1 MHASHDAVYS
11 HRLMGTYLVF
21 LDERLGLGATDALLE
36 RVGTDRLKLSDL
48 NGFMTQAQNDAFIF
62 EVIKATGEPD
72 FTYIAGRQ
80 YPKNVGRLLGFVAGV
95 TSPQF
100 LMKSFGQIEERV
112 ALKTI
117 NRTERVGYNKFKVD
131 ITFRDGFK
139 EREFVCR
146 NRIGMYESM
155 PLFFGLPYAHVEH
168 PQCAFRGDG
177 HCVYTVQFPDTG
189 YSLLPRLFQIS
200 CVAGLAMALVGTL
213 RAPHWPWLAAA
224 LATFSAGLICYSVYR
239 GISAEKALEW
249 SVLSND
255 ALANQNRALESMNL
269 QIHSLQELTILLNS
283 STRVQEL
290 CEKTVSQLVSAF
302 QFGSSQI
309 WLVDPARNELC
320 CRAALGYGLER
331 TASLASATFDLAD
344 HPSARYGLLAQA
356 LLERKTIIVNEPEN
370 AHASLPPHA
379 RELLESRELSS
390 LIITPLVHDG
400 KPLGL
405 LAAEYHHGQKLE
417 HKDRLFFQSLSNSVA
432 NALVTAE
439 LFEEMQSKINQR
451 TRELEV
457 ATQKLLAAQEMAIQ
471 SEKLSSLGRMAAG
484 VAHEINN
491 PLNFLVNILPEVR
504 RDVEGLEKLRAI
516 LVQQSLPADVVARWK
531 AIDDEYDLADH
542 LDEKDF
548 VFDRIKKALDKSTQI
563 ANSLKVFSRS
573 SSKERVVP
581 ENVARMLQDVIEL
594 LPQQVRGDT
603 EIHVDIDPDFE
614 LNANKNEMEQA
625 FLAVINNAIDAMNQ
639 KGAVEIEGKKTGDV
653 FVLRITDHGA
663 GIPEAAIKKVFDP
676 FYTTKPP
683 GKGTG
688 LGLTIANEIARKYG
702 GVLAVES
709 ALGQGT
715 TFSFTFRL
723 A

>member
-1 MHASHDAVYS
+1 MHGSHDAVYS
-11 HRLMGTYLVF
+11 NRLMGTYLTF
-21 LDERLGLGATDALLE
+21 LDQRLGREETDALLQ
-36 RVGTDRLKLSDL
+36 RVGTDRIKLSDI
-48 NGFMTQAQNDAFIF
+48 NGFQSQAENDAFMF
-62 EVIKATGEPD
+62 EVMKVTGDPD
-72 FTYIAGRQ
+72 VAYIAGRE
-80 YPKNVGRLLGFVAGV
+80 YPKHVGRLLGFIAGV

-100 LMKSFGQIEERV
+100 LMKSFGQVEERL

-117 NRTERVGYNKFKVD
+117 NRTEKIGHNKFKVD
-131 ITFRDGFK
+131 ITLRDGFK
-139 EREFVCR
+139 ERDFVCR
-146 NRIGMYESM
+146 NRTGMYESM

-168 PQCAFRGDG
+168 PQCAFRGDD

-189 YSLLPRLFQIS
+189 YSLLPRLFQVS
-200 CVAGLAMALVGTL
+200 CVAAVALAVAGTL
-213 RAPHWPWLAAA
+213 RAPHWPWLVAA
-224 LATFSAGLICYSVYR
+224 LSTFSAGLICYSVYR
-239 GISAEKALEW
+239 GISAKKALDW
-249 SVLSND
+249 SVLSNE
-255 ALANQNRALESMNL
+255 ALVNQNRALESMNV
-269 QIHSLQELTILLNS
+269 QIHSLQELTVLLSS

-290 CEKTVSQLVSAF
+290 CERTVSQLVSAF
-302 QFGSSQI
+302 RFGSSQI
-309 WLVDPARNELC
+309 WLVDPTRNELC
-320 CRAALGYGLER
+320 CRAALGYGVER
-331 TASLASATFDLAD
+331 TATVASTSFSLGD
-344 HPSARYGLLAQA
+344 ARPTDYELLAQA
-356 LLERKTIIVNEPEN
+356 LIEQKTIIVNEAES
-370 AHASLPPHA
+370 ARATLPPHL
-379 RELLESRELSS
+379 RELLESHELSS
-390 LIITPLVHDG
+390 LIVTPLIHDG

-417 HKDRLFFQSLSNSVA
+417 HKDRLLFQSLSNSVA
-432 NALVTAE
+432 NALVKAE
-439 LFEEMQSKINQR
+439 LFEEMQSKIEQR
-451 TRELEV
+451 TRDLEV

-516 LVQQSLPADVVARWK
+516 LAEQPLPTDVVTRWK
-531 AIDDEYDLADH
+531 AVDDEYDLADH
-542 LDEKDF
+542 LEEKDF
-548 VFDRIKKALDKSTQI
+548 VFEKIKKALDKSTHI

-581 ENVARMLQDVIEL
+581 ESVARMIQDVIDL

-603 EIHVDIDPDFE
+603 DLQLDIDPDFE
-614 LNANKNEMEQA
+614 LTANKNEMEQA

-639 KGAVEIEGKKTGDV
+639 KGTVQIQGKKAGNV
-653 FVLRITDHGA
+653 FVVRISDQGP

-688 LGLTIANEIARKYG
+688 LGLTIANEITRKYG

-709 ALGQGT
+709 APGQGT
-715 TFSFTFRL
+715 TFSFTFKL

>member
-11 HRLMGTYLVF
+11 NRIMGTYLGL
-21 LDERLGLGATDALLE
+21 LDKRLGSEGTDALLA
-36 RVGTDRLKLSDL
+36 RAGTDRIKLSDM
-48 NGFMTQAQNDAFIF
+48 NGFTSQAENDAFMF
-62 EVIKATGEPD
+62 EAIKATGEPD
-72 FTYIAGRQ
+72 LAYIAGRE
-80 YPKNVGRLLGFVAGV
+80 YPQHVGPLVGFIAGV

-100 LMKSFGQIEERV
+100 FMKSFGQIEEKL

-117 NRTERVGYNKFKVD
+117 NRTERIGHNKFKVD
-131 ITFRDGFK
+131 ITLRDGFQ
-139 EREFVCR
+139 ERAFVCR
-146 NRIGMYESM
+146 NRIGMYESS

-168 PQCAFRGDG
+168 AQCAFRGDD

-189 YSLLPRLFQIS
+189 YSLLPRLFQLS
-200 CVAGLAMALVGTL
+200 AVAGLGLALVGTQ
-213 RAPHWPWLAAA
+213 RAAHWPWLVAA
-224 LATFSAGLICYSVYR
+224 LSTLSAGLVCYSVYR
-239 GISAEKALEW
+239 GISAKKSLEW
-249 SVLSND
+249 SVLSNE
-255 ALANQNRALESMNL
+255 ALVNQNRALESMNM

-290 CEKTVSQLVSAF
+290 CEQTVSQLVSAF
-302 QFGSSQI
+302 RFGSSQI
-309 WLVDPARNELC
+309 WLVDAARNELC

-331 TASLASATFDLAD
+331 SSTLPAMTFDLGEQ
-344 HPSARYGLLAQA
+344 RRTGYGLLAQVIA
-356 LLERKTIIVNEPEN
+356 EQKTVVINEPES
-370 AHASLPPHA
+370 ARPTLPPHA
-379 RELLESRELSS
+379 RELLESHELSS

-417 HKDRLFFQSLSNSVA
+417 HKDRVLFQSLSNSVA
-432 NALVTAE
+432 NALVKAE
-439 LFEEMQSKINQR
+439 LFEEMQSKIDQR

-457 ATQKLLAAQEMAIQ
+457 TTQKLLAAQEIAIQ
-471 SEKLSSLGRMAAG
+471 SEKLSSLGQMAAG

-516 LVQQSLPADVVARWK
+516 LAQQPLPADVVARCK
-531 AIDDEYDLADH
+531 AVEDEYDLADH
-542 LDEKDF
+542 LEEKDF
-548 VFDRIKKALDKSTQI
+548 VFDKIRKALDKSTHI

-581 ENVARMLQDVIEL
+581 ENVARMIQDVIDL

-603 EIHVDIDPDFE
+603 DIQLDIDPDFE
-614 LNANKNEMEQA
+614 LNANKNEIEQA

-639 KGAVEIEGKKTGDV
+639 KGAVQIEGKRAGNV
-653 FVLRITDHGA
+653 FVVRITDDGP
-663 GIPEAAIKKVFDP
+663 GIPEAALKQVFNP

-688 LGLTIANEIARKYG
+688 LGLTIANEIVRKYG

-709 ALGQGT
+709 ALGRGA
-715 TFSFTFRL
+715 TFSFTFKL

>member
-1 MHASHDAVYS
+1 MHVSHDAVYS
-11 HRLMGTYLVF
+11 NRLMGTHLVL
-21 LDERLGLGATDALLE
+21 LDEKLGPQGTDALLE
-36 RVGTDRLKLSDL
+36 RIGTDRLRILDL
-48 NGFMTQAQNDAFIF
+48 NGFISQVQSDTLMMEAM
-62 EVIKATGEPD
+62 KATGEPD
-72 FTYIAGRQ
+72 FAYITGRE
-80 YPKNVGRLLGFVAGV
+80 YPKNVGRLLGFIAGV

-100 LMKSFGQIEERV
+100 LMKSFGQVEERL

-117 NRTERVGYNKFKVD
+117 NRTERVGHNKFKVD
-131 ITFRDGFK
+131 ITFRDGFQEK
-139 EREFVCR
+139 PYVCR
-146 NRIGMYESM
+146 NRVGMYESM
-155 PLFFGLPYAHVEH
+155 PLFFGLPYAQVEH
-168 PQCAFRGDG
+168 PECAFRGDD

-200 CVAGLAMALVGTL
+200 CVVSIALAIAGLL

-224 LATFSAGLICYSVYR
+224 LTTLSVGLVCYSVYR
-239 GISAEKALEW
+239 GQSAKKALEW

-255 ALANQNRALESMNL
+255 ALVSQNRTLASMNT

-290 CEKTVSQLVSAF
+290 CEQTVSQLVRAF
-302 QFGSSQI
+302 RFGSSQI
-309 WLVDPARNELC
+309 WLHDSARNELC

-331 TASLASATFDLAD
+331 TVALTSATLPLDDREGAG
-344 HPSARYGLLAQA
+344 PGLLAQA
-356 LLERKTIIVNEPEN
+356 LAEQKTLIVNDP
-370 AHASLPPHA
+370 ASELATLPPHA
-379 RELLESRELSS
+379 RELLKGHGLSS
-390 LIITPLVHDG
+390 LIVTPLVHDG

-405 LAAEYHHGQKLE
+405 LAAEHHQGQKLE

-432 NALVTAE
+432 SALVKAD
-439 LFEEMQSKINQR
+439 LFEEMQSKIDQR
-451 TRELEV
+451 TRELEI

-471 SEKLSSLGRMAAG
+471 SEKLSSLGQMAAG

-491 PLNFLVNILPEVR
+491 PLNFLVNILPDVR
-504 RDVEGLEKLRAI
+504 RDVEGLGKLREI
-516 LVQQSLPADVVARWK
+516 LAQQPLPADVVARWQ
-531 AIDDEYDLADH
+531 AIDGEYDLADH

-548 VFDRIKKALDKSTQI
+548 VFDKIKKALDKSTQI

-581 ENVARMLQDVIEL
+581 ENVSRMLRDVVDL
-594 LPQQVRGDT
+594 LPRQVRGDT
-603 EIHVDIDPDFE
+603 DIQLDIDPDFE
-614 LNANKNEMEQA
+614 LPANKNEMEQA

-639 KGAVEIEGKKTGDV
+639 KGTVRVDGKRGSDA
-653 FVLRITDHGA
+653 FVVRITDQGP
-663 GIPEAAIKKVFDP
+663 GIPEAAIKQIFAP

-702 GVLAVES
+702 GSLAVES
-709 ALGQGT
+709 ALGRGT
-715 TFSFTFRL
+715 TFSFVFKL